1 MVLCRM
7 HQLGLIPAFPE
18 CMLIE
23 RIQLIIV
30 ISLPGQ
36 KGERW
41 KLEPWGI
48 NSLGLNL

>member
-1 MVLCRM
+1 MPYASIGFDPGFSRN
-7 HQLGLIPAFPE
+7 E